1 MTETIITVEGV
12 FEHHHPAER
21 GTVKM
26 RVGFQGPDRAAV
38 VARTTEL
45 HARLSGDIRSIH
57 DGTNG
62 PVTWWSTDR
71 LRVWNERPWNNEG
84 KQLPLVHHAA
94 IGFDVKFSD
103 LGRLAGWVEAVSPID
118 GVTVTSIEW
127 ALTVITKK
135 RLTDDAR
142 DRAVRDAVEKANAYA
157 SSLGLTNVRPTAL
170 AEPGMLGD
178 QTQPSSGVT
187 AAPLMRAAAATSN
200 APSLELKPE
209 DIVVAARVHAR
220 FAAS

>member
-21 GTVKM
+21 GIVKM
-26 RVGFQGPDRAAV
+26 RAGFQGPDQAAV
-38 VARTTEL
+38 VTRTTDL

-57 DGTNG
+57 DDSAG

-71 LRVWNERPWNNEG
+71 LTVWNERPWNNQG
-84 KQLPLVHHAA
+84 AQLPLVHHAS
-94 IGFDVKFSD
+94 IGFDVKFRD
-103 LGRLAGWVEAVSPID
+103 LARLAAWVETVSAVD

-127 ALTVITKK
+127 ALTDVTKK
-135 RLTDDAR
+135 RLTDEAR
-142 DRAVRDAVEKANAYA
+142 HRAVRDAVDKATAYA
-157 SSLGLTNVRPTAL
+157 TSLGFAGVSPVAL

-178 QTQPSSGVT
+178 HTQPSFGGT
-187 AAPLMRAAAATSN
+187 AAPLMRAAAATSD
-200 APSLELKPE
+200 APGLALKPE